1 MLLSMFLNILGDCDS
16 GRKSDPRL
24 VGQMAQPGFLGWVVE
39 QYEPKVANSS
49 LQLVLGLERE
59 RTKKK
64 KKKIKERGNQ
74 KSTLFSLAERGNQ
87 KSTLFSL
94 AEQEGNEP
102 GCEAWV
108 YRSLSFVTC
117 LCAAAYL

>member
-1 MLLSMFLNILGDCDS
+1 MLLSMFLNILGDCGS

-59 RTKKK
+59 RENKKKEK
-64 KKKIKERGNQ
+64 KKKIK
-74 KSTLFSLAERGNQ
+74 ERGNQ

-108 YRSLSFVTC
+108 YRSLS
-117 LCAAAYL
+117 L